1 MNSTTINTGRF
12 SAKIVN
18 LFLMAGA
25 IIFLSF
31 SSSFAAGGA
40 WQNQEFKVKGNWSI
54 EHRADGDYIVL
65 SDEFKTRSAPDLKLF
80 FSKNDFGNITGKDA
94 TQGSVL
100 VAKLNSAKGG
110 QSYKIPDGINVN
122 DYQSLI
128 LHCEQ
133 YSKLWAS
140 TPLK

>member
-1 MNSTTINTGRF
+1 MTTTTIDMGKF
-12 SAKIVN
+12 IAKSVH

-25 IIFLSF
+25 ILFLSF
-31 SSSFAAGGA
+31 SNSFAAGGA
-40 WQNQEFKVKGNWSI
+40 WQNQEFKVKGNWAV
-54 EHRADGDYIVL
+54 EQRADGDYIVL
-65 SDEFKTRSAPDLKLF
+65 SDDFKTRSAPDLKLF
-80 FSKNDFGNITGKDA
+80 FSKNNFSGVTGSNA
-94 TQGSVL
+94 TQDSIF

-110 QSYKIPDGINVN
+110 QAYKIPAGVN
-122 DYQSLI
+122 ISDYQSLI

>member
-1 MNSTTINTGRF
+1 MNTTTIDTGKF
-12 SAKIVN
+12 VAKTVH

-25 IIFLSF
+25 ILFLSF
-31 SSSFAAGGA
+31 SNSFAAGGA
-40 WQNQEFKVKGNWSI
+40 WQNQETKVKGSWSI

-65 SDEFKTRSAPDLKLF
+65 SDEFKTRNAPDLKLF
-80 FSKNDFGNITGKDA
+80 FSKNNYSAIKGSNATQDA
-94 TQGSVL
+94 TF
-100 VAKLNSAKGG
+100 VAKLNSSKGG
-110 QSYKIPDGINVN
+110 QAYKIPAGINVS